1 LSVRQNTNASG
12 SGVGR
17 QGHFPFGESWYSV
30 NTTTKWQ
37 FTSYERDT
45 ESGNDYA
52 IARYHMNRVGRFSSP
67 DPLGGFEGNP
77 QSFSL
82 YSYVV
87 NNPVNL
93 LDPLGLKWAQT
104 CYEGIGGRDCSWS
117 WQPDASDACPIGGC
131 DPPLDP
137 DHPRHD
143 PKEPPQ
149 KPANKAAP
157 LILKA
162 QSDCPTANG
171 REIDY
176 TLQDAN
182 GNPVSDYTVV
192 EHQTDTSR
200 ASSAFGPG
208 TSFET
213 APPGTGSGFQD
224 TLNPG
229 PYQKPGN
236 SIQTFTVTTAK
247 PSPSAPQQ
255 PVMIQSVN
263 GQMNGSLGIWF
274 QFPQVFVNGVPTPT
288 QCVFGR

>member
-1 LSVRQNTNASG
+1 MRQNTNASG

-93 LDPLGLKWAQT
+93 RDPLGLKWAQT

-149 KPANKAAP
+149 KPANKLEQKQLNALKGCAKSLYNIDLRTFVPVAPGSNGYFYGLGGPSGDVTVETNVTHSSWYLGLNLPARSASRWSDAA
-157 LILKA
+157 
-162 QSDCPTANG
+162 
-171 REIDY
+171 
-176 TLQDAN
+176 
-182 GNPVSDYTVV
+182 
-192 EHQTDTSR
+192 
-200 ASSAFGPG
+200 
-208 TSFET
+208 
-213 APPGTGSGFQD
+213 
-224 TLNPG
+224 
-229 PYQKPGN
+229 
-236 SIQTFTVTTAK
+236 
-247 PSPSAPQQ
+247 
-255 PVMIQSVN
+255 
-263 GQMNGSLGIWF
+263 
-274 QFPQVFVNGVPTPT
+274 
-288 QCVFGR
+288 

>member
-1 LSVRQNTNASG
+1 MFCTVRQAGDAANNG
-12 SGVGR
+12 SWGWNFTKAFFGGLVSSAGWKSVYHSIVDEGGCDKLMSSTFADVFNPLPGDGVG
-17 QGHFPFGESWYSV
+17 
-30 NTTTKWQ
+30 
-37 FTSYERDT
+37 
-45 ESGNDYA
+45 
-52 IARYHMNRVGRFSSP
+52 
-67 DPLGGFEGNP
+67 
-77 QSFSL
+77 
-82 YSYVV
+82 
-87 NNPVNL
+87 
-93 LDPLGLKWAQT
+93 
-104 CYEGIGGRDCSWS
+104 
-117 WQPDASDACPIGGC
+117 ASDACPIGGC